1 MQTGARDGMVLFEKY
16 IEDLVKKGKVS
27 SADAKTFLGK
37 EVGESVAPLGTSGKK
52 AG

>member
-1 MQTGARDGMVLFEKY
+1 MITFEKY

-37 EVGESVAPLGTSGKK
+37 ESESSSSVASVKK
-52 AG
+52 SS

>member
-1 MQTGARDGMVLFEKY
+1 MVLFEKY

-37 EVGESVAPLGTSGKK
+37 DVEGAPKPGTSSK
-52 AG
+52 AS